1 MRATEYSAP
10 FSYDKINYL
19 ISIYMKKVIILLL
32 LVLPLMVTAQ
42 RVKRNPNAPVV
53 SQPRNVIFIVGDGMG
68 TAQVYSS
75 IVAQGTRGS
84 AFLRFPYSG
93 FSRTYSYNRYTTDS
107 GAGGTALMTGHKVE
121 NRHIAKGPDGTDY
134 NSFLVDAKRFFG
146 KAAGFVVTC
155 SVLDATPASTYAHV
169 SDRKLFDSISLQMAQ
184 CPFEVM
190 IGGDKNHFLPKN
202 RKDGKAPL
210 ELSTILLRITA

>member
-42 RVKRNPNAPVV
+42 RVKRNPNAPVT

-93 FSRTYSYNRYTTDS
+93 FSRT
-107 GAGGTALMTGHKVE
+107 
-121 NRHIAKGPDGTDY
+121 
-134 NSFLVDAKRFFG
+134 
-146 KAAGFVVTC
+146 
-155 SVLDATPASTYAHV
+155 
-169 SDRKLFDSISLQMAQ
+169 
-184 CPFEVM
+184 
-190 IGGDKNHFLPKN
+190 
-202 RKDGKAPL
+202 
-210 ELSTILLRITA
+210 